1 MCTWVSSSRQAFCAC
16 AGSRACGARAWRA
29 CPPAT
34 FRACVCI
41 TAGPSTKLFACSH
54 HPKEEP
60 SHAFSIFKLPSCV
73 FITAGPST
81 KLFTC
86 SGIGLFYA
94 DSGFF
99 DGNILFFFTHT
110 FLSDR
115 LVVSHVLPYPPPPP
129 HVNSFVLGPTVI
141 GSNKRTRFR
150 GLTTTFSDICGASFG
165 FGSGFGIGSLDS
177 LSHSSSHALP
187 FFSPPSF
194 HTLAFS
200 PAFTSVWWS
209 A

>member
-1 MCTWVSSSRQAFCAC
+1 LRPQGWNAGLRCYARSQRGGRSREGEGRPPSVTLQTTASTRRVGTCVVACAYICIHRRREKMCTWVSSSRQAFCAC

-115 LVVSHVLPYPPPPP
+115 LVVSHVLP
-129 HVNSFVLGPTVI
+129 
-141 GSNKRTRFR
+141 
-150 GLTTTFSDICGASFG
+150 
-165 FGSGFGIGSLDS
+165 
-177 LSHSSSHALP
+177 
-187 FFSPPSF
+187 
-194 HTLAFS
+194 
-200 PAFTSVWWS
+200 
-209 A
+209 